1 MNKKY
6 MGEKKNIVYK
16 TIRIY
21 GRNYKKIA
29 FWL

>member
-6 MGEKKNIVYK
+6 MGEKNVVYK
-16 TIRIY
+16 AIRIY